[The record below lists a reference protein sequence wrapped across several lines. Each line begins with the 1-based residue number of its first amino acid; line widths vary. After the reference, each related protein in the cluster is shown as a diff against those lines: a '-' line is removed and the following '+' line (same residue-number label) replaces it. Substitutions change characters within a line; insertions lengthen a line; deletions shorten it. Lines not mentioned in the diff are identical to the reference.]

1 VLLHGSR
8 TRTSSPASAHR
19 WLREEDD
26 VRCLQLQPS
35 SIACVEERLGGTE
48 EGWALEKRDG
58 RGIRRL
64 ARALAAWRR
73 CWLWRLRGCDLE
85 VSSRAG

>member
-48 EGWALEKRDG
+48 EG
-58 RGIRRL
+58 
-64 ARALAAWRR
+64 
-73 CWLWRLRGCDLE
+73 
-85 VSSRAG
+85 